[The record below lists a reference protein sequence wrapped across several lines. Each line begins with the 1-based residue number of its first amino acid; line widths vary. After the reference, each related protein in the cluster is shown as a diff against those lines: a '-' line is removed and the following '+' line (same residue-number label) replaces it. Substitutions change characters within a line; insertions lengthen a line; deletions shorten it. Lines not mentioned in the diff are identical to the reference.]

1 MLLISFSV
9 ILFSSSFLDKS
20 MLLKNNSDDIFGIIN
35 FEISSI
41 KLNCMLDT
49 PFGRY

>member
-20 MLLKNNSDDIFGIIN
+20 MLLKYNLDDIFGIIN
-35 FEISSI
+35 FEII

-49 PFGRY
+49 PFGR